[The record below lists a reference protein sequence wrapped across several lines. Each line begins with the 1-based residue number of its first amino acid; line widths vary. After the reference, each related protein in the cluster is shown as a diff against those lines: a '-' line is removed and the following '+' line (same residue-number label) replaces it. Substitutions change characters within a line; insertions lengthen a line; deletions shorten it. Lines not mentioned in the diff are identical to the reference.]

1 MNKDFKLFANDR
13 GINSMK
19 LHDYQKIHDAGYIN
33 PSILEERKLNVTQL
47 DIFSRLIL
55 DRIIF
60 LGSAIDDTVGNI
72 ITAQLLYLDQA
83 EPGKDIQMYINS
95 GGGVVYSG
103 NSIVDTMDYIKS
115 DVSTITTGMAA
126 SMAAVIAS
134 NGKKGKRSA
143 LPHSRIMIHQPLGG
157 TQGQASDIEITAR
170 EILKVKKELY
180 DILSKNTGQSY
191 EQIEKDSDRDHWL
204 TAKEALDYGI
214 IDEVIGKN

>member
-19 LHDYQKIHDAGYIN
+19 LHDYQKIHDGGYIN